1 MSELRDG
8 IDHALTTLRRGL
20 HGPVVSPGPWEE
32 IVGHLEAAGNAATAG
47 DKQLALQHV
56 DVAVAHLKNLAIVKR
71 GTFELMD
78 MEDARRDALRALDR
92 VPRAIQ

>member
-8 IDHALTTLRRGL
+8 IDVALGALRRGL
-20 HGPVVSPGPWEE
+20 RSPVVSPGPWEE
-32 IVGHLEAAGNAATAG
+32 VVGHLEAALEAANAG
-47 DKQLALQHV
+47 DTQLALQHL
-56 DVAVAHLKNLAIVKR
+56 DVSTAHLKNMAMMKR

-92 VPRAIQ
+92 VPRAI